1 MSKAIDK
8 KHELYR
14 ELILSAI
21 EREPRRPRTIVKICK
36 RILGQ
41 NQVIQIL
48 NELEKDGL
56 VKRNSTKAW
65 IAVK

>member
-1 MSKAIDK
+1 MSKGVDK
-8 KHELYR
+8 KHQLYR

-21 EREPRRPRTIVKICK
+21 EREPRRPRTIVRICK
-36 RILGQ
+36 NVLDR
-41 NQVIQIL
+41 NQVVQIL

-65 IAVK
+65 IAVQ